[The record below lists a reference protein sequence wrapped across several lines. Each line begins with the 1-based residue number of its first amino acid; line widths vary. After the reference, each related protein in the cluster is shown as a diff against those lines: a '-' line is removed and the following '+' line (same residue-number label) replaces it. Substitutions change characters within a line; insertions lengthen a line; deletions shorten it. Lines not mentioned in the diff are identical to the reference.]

1 MQENKTS
8 RAFLVTAVVLG
19 VMATVLSFAYLQNNS
34 AKEAA
39 PTIEIVAASHDLR
52 AGAPLDPD
60 KDLKKME
67 IERKGVMPERV
78 VLLGEISRYKG
89 MHINRD
95 IQAGTPIWHADFVAP
110 PMEVTGN
117 WRAFTIPIRG
127 ATAQFLDPGDYV
139 KVMVTR
145 PLLHPRVA
153 GADAVSGQTPGPQG
167 AGNSPQWET
176 VMVSPNPLKV
186 LAVGSRTTRRY
197 GYYEGGTPDSN
208 QSVTLE
214 VTEDQAKD
222 ILEQTGGGAKMTI
235 STVEMPN
242 SLCHGNLPCK
252 LKPVIFPE
260 SLCA

>member
-1 MQENKTS
+1 MEENKTS

-39 PTIEIVAASHDLR
+39 PSIEIVAASHDLR

-60 KDLKKME
+60 KDLKKIE
-67 IERKGVMPERV
+67 IEKKGVLPERV
-78 VLLGEISRYKG
+78 VLLVEANRYKG
-89 MHINRD
+89 MRINRD

-110 PMEVTGN
+110 PMEVSGT
-117 WRAFTIPIRG
+117 WRALTIPVRG

-145 PLLHPRVA
+145 PQLHPRA
-153 GADAVSGQTPGPQG
+153 PGADAGGGQTPGPQG
-167 AGNSPQWET
+167 AGNAPQWESVLIT
-176 VMVSPNPLKV
+176 PNPLKV

-197 GYYEGGTPDSN
+197 GYYESGTAESN

-222 ILEQTGGGAKMTI
+222 LLEQTGGGQMTI
-235 STVEMPN
+235 S
-242 SLCHGNLPCK
+242 L
-252 LKPVIFPE
+252 LKCPSP
-260 SLCA
+260 ATAPAN